1 MRRELSWAVGEI
13 ELLRQREKKKKLVIL
28 FKNKQIQIIEDNIWK
43 CWNGKYMEDETIN

>member
-13 ELLRQREKKKKLVIL
+13 ELLRRREKKKLDIL

-43 CWNGKYMEDETIN
+43 SWKGKYMEDETIN